1 MGQSLHDREF
11 KEQVVKRILNEET
24 TIGKMAEELDLHYT
38 TVRNWV
44 RVYKRD
50 GQDAFPG
57 KGHLKPEDEALRKL
71 RKEIEDLKEENAIL
85 KKAAA
90 YFAKN
95 QK

>member
-1 MGQSLHDREF
+1 MSQAMYDREF
-11 KEQVVKRILNEET
+11 KEHVVKRILNEET
-24 TIGKMAEELDLHYT
+24 TIGEMAEELDLQYT

-57 KGHLKPEDEALRKL
+57 KGHLKPEDEQLRKL
-71 RKEIEDLKEENAIL
+71 RRKIADLKEENAIL

>member
-1 MGQSLHDREF
+1 MGQALYDREF

-38 TVRNWV
+38 TVRNWI
-44 RVYKRD
+44 RQYKRD
-50 GQDAFPG
+50 GHGAFPG
-57 KGHLKPEDEALRKL
+57 SGHLKPEDEALRKL

-90 YFAKN
+90 YFEKN